1 MASAMVNRMTSMEKM
16 VDEHN
21 QTLQEVNTNL
31 EQVTNQLLTQKFPDM
46 EQIKNLFLGMQNDKN
61 TPGA

>member
-1 MASAMVNRMTSMEKM
+1 MASAMVNHMTSMEKM

-31 EQVTNQLLTQKFPDM
+31 EQVTNQLMTQQFPDM
-46 EQIKNLFLGMQNDKN
+46 EQIKNLFLGLQNDKN
-61 TPGA
+61 TPDA